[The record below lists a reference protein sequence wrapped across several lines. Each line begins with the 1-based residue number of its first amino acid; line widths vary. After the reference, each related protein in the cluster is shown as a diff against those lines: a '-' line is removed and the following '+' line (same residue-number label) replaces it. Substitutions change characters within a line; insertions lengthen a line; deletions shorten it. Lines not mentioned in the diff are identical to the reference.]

1 MNKEPIKEFTSDAQ
15 LTACVEYWVKALF
28 LTDWII
34 HVRIVDELVDDE
46 GEECMGHIDFQMV
59 NKCADIQLRR
69 KPEGDERDYAK
80 KEYQELA
87 LVHEL
92 CHLKRGWLDAP
103 DGHEGLY
110 YNTLEH
116 QAVEEMAKTLIM
128 VKYELD
134 FDWFKNPE
142 YMKQAPTTAM
152 TQATQAIAAQA
163 ADTADA
169 LSRQARTIKQALENA
184 LAASA

>member
-34 HVRIVDELVDDE
+34 HVHFVDDLQDE
-46 GEECMGHIDFQMV
+46 DGNELMGHIDFQMV
-59 NKCADIQLRR
+59 NRCADIQLRR
-69 KPEGDERDYAK
+69 KPEGDERCYVK

-103 DGHEGLY
+103 YGHEGLY
-110 YNTLEH
+110 YNTIEH

-128 VKYELD
+128 VKYGLD
-134 FDWFKNPE
+134 FSWFKNPE
-142 YMKQAPTTAM
+142 YMKQAPADNEVP
-152 TQATQAIAAQA
+152 QA
-163 ADTADA
+163 AD
-169 LSRQARTIKQALENA
+169 NG
-184 LAASA
+184 AAQPAA